1 MAEISLNATSL
12 DLNTHN
18 FTLTNEVQNSLQDM
32 QVNEKKLKSSVDLV
46 TQARSALELAT
57 IRYKDGV
64 NTSLDLL
71 SSQTNYQNALLSQLQ
86 FEYNLLLSKIN
97 LSQLTGTKW
106 W

>member
-1 MAEISLNATSL
+1 M
-12 DLNTHN
+12 
-18 FTLTNEVQNSLQDM
+18 QNSLQDM